1 MRRHGQTLLSALG
14 VVLGFLCILTG
25 FWHQQT
31 AGWQADRTMLIIS
44 VVFGVV
50 HIGYFL
56 VRFKTVKTPAGTD
69 GGLKTL
75 K

>member
-1 MRRHGQTLLSALG
+1 MRAHTLM
-14 VVLGFLCILTG
+14 
-25 FWHQQT
+25 WHQQT

-56 VRFKTVKTPAGTD
+56 VRFKTVKPTDADD